1 MAAQV
6 PALPKH
12 DHHVGGTWARG
23 GIRSIC
29 YEIVEYLLTIVRS
42 SWDKTK
48 STMVG
53 GGDCKVATVE
63 VEAAAGGDNTA
74 TLPVTRPLNPQNS
87 PPNAQDNAE
96 KNNAANKEMELKNVR
111 STPAKK

>member
-1 MAAQV
+1 M
-6 PALPKH
+6 
-12 DHHVGGTWARG
+12 
-23 GIRSIC
+23 
-29 YEIVEYLLTIVRS
+29 TIVRNS
-42 SWDKTK
+42 QDETESM
-48 STMVG
+48 MVG

-63 VEAAAGGDNTA
+63 VEAAAAGDNTA

>member
-1 MAAQV
+1 
-6 PALPKH
+6 
-12 DHHVGGTWARG
+12 
-23 GIRSIC
+23 
-29 YEIVEYLLTIVRS
+29 
-42 SWDKTK
+42 
-48 STMVG
+48 MVG

-63 VEAAAGGDNTA
+63 VEAAAANDNTA
-74 TLPVTRPLNPQNS
+74 TLPVTRPLNPQIVGA